1 MIFEQADAKK
11 FAIYHTIYT
20 AANIFQRFDWN
31 ERVDDA
37 LGNVSAGAYFMYED
51 EKIVGGF
58 TMKENCINYP
68 FIVAPFDNRRVFW
81 KAVLDFTSEHNKN
94 GVEENENSSN
104 FGENSESNSG
114 IFLNEIP
121 EADALVLTKNF
132 GANLRWS
139 KRKMLRPTE
148 EFAPTEDD
156 DFFYE
161 AVEISDIDEIVSA
174 IFEAHASGHT
184 ASFWQPDVNIIKT
197 SLKKRFDAFG
207 QTSSLHM
214 GSIVRAIRNNKIA
227 GVCIAGIYPGE
238 KFATLHQVAVRPA
251 FRRRGVATAMIQ
263 KAITSAAEVAPVM
276 TVGVL
281 VDNPSVGLYSRLGFK
296 PGSIYSELLYYN
308 AI

>member
-1 MIFEQADAKK
+1 VTFEQADAKK

-31 ERVDDA
+31 ERVDSA
-37 LGNVSAGAYFMYED
+37 LDNVSAGAYFMYD
-51 EKIVGGF
+51 NGKIVGGF
-58 TMKENCINYP
+58 TMKENCVNYP

-81 KAVLDFTSEHNKN
+81 RAVLDFASENNASEGAENTDGGEKN
-94 GVEENENSSN
+94 N
-104 FGENSESNSG
+104 G
-114 IFLNEIP
+114 IFLNQIP
-121 EADALVLTKNF
+121 EADALVLTTNF

-148 EFAPTEDD
+148 EFAPVEDD

-161 AVEISDIDEIVSA
+161 ALEISDINEIVSA
-174 IFEAHASGHT
+174 VYEAHASGHT
-184 ASFWQPDVNIIKT
+184 ASFWQPDVNAIKK
-197 SLKKRFDAFG
+197 SLEKRFDIFG

-214 GSIVRAIRNNKIA
+214 GSIVRAVRNNKIA

-238 KFATLHQVAVRPA
+238 KFANLHQVAVRPA
-251 FRRRGVATAMIQ
+251 FRRRGIATAMIQ
-263 KAITSAAEVAPVM
+263 KAITEATAATPVM

-308 AI
+308 AT